1 MGLIYMEDNLEILEN
16 TEAESKRKGAPCCV
30 NRELSWLKFNE
41 RVLEEA
47 KDARNPLCERL
58 TFASIFQSNLDEFFM
73 VRVGMLYDKLKSNIR
88 EDKTNMT
95 CREQLDAVVA
105 RTGELLAE
113 RDKICRSLFKELRG
127 YGINICSFG
136 SLSDKS
142 KIYLENYF
150 KSDILPLLSPQIIS
164 RKQPFPFLQN
174 KGIYAIVSL
183 KSKNDDCMGII
194 PCGEGMLRR
203 LVPVP
208 GEASRYIPVEEVIL
222 QFASKVFDRYRVESR
237 TLIRIVRNADLD
249 MDDDSESDYR
259 KSMEKLIRRRKR
271 LCPVK
276 MEYTGKLDGKE
287 LSALCSYL
295 NMPKKQAFAVDSYLD
310 LSFVDFIR
318 DELRDKKELFYPY
331 RFPQQSVNVDPKEPM
346 ADQIRRRDILLAYP
360 YESVRPFLNLLSE
373 AGQDPEVVSIKMT
386 LYRVARNSKV
396 IEALADAAQNGKEVV
411 VLVELRARFDE
422 ENNIGWSRVLEE
434 AGCRVI
440 YGLEGYKVHSK
451 LMLITRRH
459 ENRIEYI
466 TQIGTGNY
474 NENTVKAYTD
484 YSLMTASQ
492 EIGQEAANFFNCLS
506 MGQTVEETNCL
517 MVAPHCLRS
526 RIMDMIDGEIEE
538 ARSGN
543 PAYVGVKLNGLTDR
557 GLIDKFIEAS
567 QAGVKIDLIVR
578 GICCIIGGVPG
589 YTDNIRVISI
599 VGRYLE
605 HARIY
610 IFGVGERRRLYISSA
625 DFMTRNT
632 MYRVEVAV
640 PIYDEAIKA
649 RLEHMFTVQLM
660 DNVKAR
666 EQQPDGTYKYVVND
680 LPALEAQEQFFDE
693 ATNGAWKAGDVTT
706 PSAESA
712 AAPEPEPAEASK
724 PEPTAAPE
732 PELTSA
738 PSREPAP
745 APEPEKSTEREE
757 KVENVTGEPVSITQ
771 QVTTVGYAVAD
782 TVKRGFSILK
792 AVFGKK

>member
-1 MGLIYMEDNLEILEN
+1 MEENLEII
-16 TEAESKRKGAPCCV
+16 ESAKPEKVKNEIPPCYV

-73 VRVGMLYDKLKSNIR
+73 VRVGMLYDKLKSSIR
-88 EDKTNMT
+88 EDKTGMT
-95 CREQLDAVVA
+95 CREQLDAVIE
-105 RTGELLAE
+105 RTGELLSE

-127 YGINICSFG
+127 YGITISSFA
-136 SLSDKS
+136 SLSDKA

-150 KSDILPLLSPQIIS
+150 KADIMPMLSPQIVS

-174 KGIYAIVSL
+174 KGIYAVVSL
-183 KSKNDDCMGII
+183 KSKNDDHIGII

-208 GEASRYIPVEEVIL
+208 GEASRYILIEELIL
-222 QFASKVFDRYRVESR
+222 QFASKVFDRYRVEGR

-276 MEYTGKLDGKE
+276 MEYTGKLDSKE
-287 LSALCSYL
+287 LTTLCSYL
-295 NMPKKQAFAVDSYLD
+295 NMPKKQAFSVNSYLD

-331 RFPQQSVNVDPKEPM
+331 RFPQQSVNVDSKLPM
-346 ADQIRRRDILLAYP
+346 ADQIRRRDILLSYP

-459 ENRIEYI
+459 EDKIEYI

-492 EIGQEAANFFNCLS
+492 EIGQEAAGFFNCLS

-526 RIMDMIDGEIEE
+526 RIMAMIDSEIEE
-538 ARSGN
+538 AKSGN

-610 IFGVGERRRLYISSA
+610 IFGVGDRRRLYISSA

-649 RLEHMFTVQLM
+649 HLEHMFSVQLQ

-666 EQQPDGTYKYVVND
+666 QQQPDGTYKYVTND
-680 LPALEAQEQFFDE
+680 LPPVQAQELFFDE
-693 ATNGAWKAGDVTT
+693 AINGDWRN
-706 PSAESA
+706 E
-712 AAPEPEPAEASK
+712 K
-724 PEPTAAPE
+724 PTISVKDSGKPD
-732 PELTSA
+732 
-738 PSREPAP
+738 AP
-745 APEPEKSTEREE
+745 APEQEPASPPAPEE
-757 KVENVTGEPVSITQ
+757 KPTEADDAVETIVAEPVSITQ
-771 QVTTVGYAVAD
+771 QVTTAGFAVAD
-782 TVKRGFSILK
+782 SVKRGFGILK
-792 AVFGKK
+792 AMFGKK